1 MDDFN
6 RTSRFSFG
14 GSGPLPVN
22 RLARYFSDTV
32 SDPFERAKGPH
43 GPRPVRNSAGWAPV
57 RLGHRQPLTEEDLRI
72 HAWLN
77 ERLAVVHYERHGLRP
92 RANRLLRAIARFLLW
107 PFGRT
112 ARFHID

>member
-14 GSGPLPVN
+14 GSGPVPVN

-32 SDPFERAKGPH
+32 SEPFEHANGPH
-43 GPRPVRNSAGWAPV
+43 RPRQVRMSAGWTRARP
-57 RLGHRQPLTEEDLRI
+57 GHRQPLTEEDLRI

-77 ERLAVVHYERHGLRP
+77 ERLAVVHYERHGLWP
-92 RANRLLRAIARFLLW
+92 RANRLFRAITRFLLRLL
-107 PFGRT
+107 GHNE
-112 ARFHID
+112 RFNTI